1 MVFSGVVN
9 SRSRG
14 QMLDC
19 RCYGQHSHQNESR
32 TEIRLEPYLYELF
45 SSKIRPARTSGT
57 VRVLCKT
64 RLIFPRING
73 PSMCGYTGHFFI
85 YHGKWPFYRGKLPR
99 CVWPDFPEINLPWE
113 ISMVTS
119 KIAKKPL
126 ITLNLVKSKG
136 FSIPKA
142 KQPIRFH
149 QHETPQNCF
158 F

>member
-1 MVFSGVVN
+1 
-9 SRSRG
+9 
-14 QMLDC
+14 
-19 RCYGQHSHQNESR
+19 
-32 TEIRLEPYLYELF
+32 
-45 SSKIRPARTSGT
+45 
-57 VRVLCKT
+57 
-64 RLIFPRING
+64 
-73 PSMCGYTGHFFI
+73 MCGYTGHFFI

-142 KQPIRFH
+142 KQPIRFL

-158 F
+158 FKTGFFRTVERKIDGDLADFTLRWKKQGNFEAKFWTGLLGYRFREDFSPKYVMACISGMQLNCKMESKVKT